1 MNGKG
6 MARHRGRSV
15 ACAGLGVFC
24 GLAIA
29 SCSAP
34 QHAAQSVPPPPLQYL
49 GEWGNAGTEPGQ
61 LRDPQSFNSDRVGNV
76 YIADDGNPTQIEKF
90 DSMGHP
96 LLAFDVAANENNW
109 DIAIDSGQAIFTVDV
124 RRAQI
129 QIFSPE
135 GEPFRTLSFR
145 YRSSL
150 NHPASIAI
158 DPDDDDIYLADFE
171 TAHIARM
178 NARGRILQ
186 VWGQPAGL
194 SVRRWTPCRIR
205 VGGKGNLYVADVDNQ
220 RIEKLS
226 FDVAYVSSWDF
237 PFTSLTPK
245 RDVPKAYG
253 LAVSRNFVVATDET
267 KRLLEIWSS
276 DGTPKLTVDF
286 SEHPEWGQN
295 ASPTDV
301 AFTPKGELLVL
312 DRADAHVLRFRI
324 NMPDTK
330 SNSQGN

>member
-1 MNGKG
+1 MKG
-6 MARHRGRSV
+6 TRLVRHRGRKLIR
-15 ACAGLGVFC
+15 AGLGGFC
-24 GLAIA
+24 ALAIA

-61 LRDPQSFNSDRVGNV
+61 LQDPQSFNSDRVGNV

-171 TAHIARM
+171 TAHVARM
-178 NARGRILQ
+178 NASGRILQ

-194 SVRRWTPCRIR
+194 PVRHWTPCRIR
-205 VGGKGNLYVADVDNQ
+205 VGGKGNLYVADANNQ
-220 RIEKLS
+220 LVEKLS
-226 FDVAYVSSWDF
+226 FDVGYVSSWDF

-253 LAVSRNFVVATDET
+253 LAVSRDFVVATDEA

-276 DGTPKLTVDF
+276 DGAPKLTVNF

-295 ASPTDV
+295 ATPTDV

-312 DRADAHVLRFRI
+312 DRVDAHVLRFRI
-324 NMPDTK
+324 NV
-330 SNSQGN
+330 N

>member
-1 MNGKG
+1 MKETKII
-6 MARHRGRSV
+6 RWRGRKLI
-15 ACAGLGVFC
+15 CAGLGAFC
-24 GLAIA
+24 ALAII

-49 GEWGNAGTEPGQ
+49 GEWGNAGPAPGQ
-61 LRDPQSFNSDRVGNV
+61 LQDPQSFNSDRIGNV
-76 YIADDGNPTQIEKF
+76 YIADDGNPTKIEKF

-109 DIAIDSGQAIFTVDV
+109 DLAIDSGQASVTVEV

-186 VWGQPAGL
+186 VWGQPGGL
-194 SVRRWTPCRIR
+194 PVRRWTPCRIR
-205 VGGKGNLYVADVDNQ
+205 VGGKGNLYVADADNQ

-237 PFTSLTPK
+237 PFSNLAPK

-253 LAVSRNFVVATDET
+253 LAVSQNFVVATDEA
-267 KRLLEIWSS
+267 KRLLEIWTL
-276 DGTPKLTVDF
+276 DGMPKLTVNF

-324 NMPDTK
+324 NV
-330 SNSQGN
+330 N